1 MSYTILLTKLL
12 EKIKME
18 LNYLLQKISANEIT
32 EKQMSELA
40 RLVEDHNKKLI
51 SLFNFYHLLKKQIS
65 YGLDDLYDRFYLIKK
80 TLKPKDSS
88 SYLGC
93 IMRYGEKAG
102 KELFEL
108 KNKKCVQTL
117 ENFISRHGEK
127 EGTIR
132 YKSYSKSR
140 SMSLENCQRRY
151 GEIAGE
157 KAFRD
162 YWDNTGFGSSLKHA
176 KIRYGEIDYIE
187 KYDTLCKKGGHS
199 RTEIGFME
207 RYGAVEGEKMYLE
220 YNNKRGESCNKKTHI
235 LKCIDAGLDEKEIL
249 ESIDKRWNQTSLSAF
264 IRRLGEELGTEEY
277 YKFTEKIK
285 KSNPLRVEYYLTR
298 KIPELLANEII
309 TDIIIERNL
318 LIKTCSK
325 ESLKFLIPIADLFF
339 IDFDIKEENIYVG
352 NKYRDQEYYLSLDH
366 ELREKTKR
374 RIFFY
379 DLTIL
384 DFNLIIE
391 YHGIRFHR
399 DLDYDSTIKAT
410 LEDVIEEVD
419 LLKKWYAEQ
428 RGFTV
433 LILRSW
439 KLNEDLTKIF
449 NYINDIRC
457 IEKWKPYFMMK

>member
-1 MSYTILLTKLL
+1 
-12 EKIKME
+12 ME

-32 EKQMSELA
+32 EKQISELA
-40 RLVEDHNKKLI
+40 KLVEDHNKKLI
-51 SLFNFYHLLKKQIS
+51 SLFNFYYLLKKQIS
-65 YGLDDLYDRFYLIKK
+65 YGLDDLYDRFYLIKT
-80 TLKPKDSS
+80 TLNPRDSS
-88 SYLGC
+88 SYLGFVT
-93 IMRYGEKAG
+93 RYGEKEG
-102 KELFEL
+102 NELFEL
-108 KNKKCVQTL
+108 KNKKSAQTI
-117 ENFISRHGEK
+117 ENFIIRYGEK

-132 YKSYSKSR
+132 YESYSKSR

-176 KIRYGEIDYIE
+176 KIRHSEINYIE

-199 RTEIGFME
+199 RTKIGFME
-207 RYGAVEGEKMYLE
+207 RYGAVEGEKSYLDC
-220 YNNKRGESCNKKTHI
+220 NDKRNKSNNKKTHI
-235 LKCIDAGLDEKEIL
+235 LKCIDAGLNEKEIL
-249 ESIDKRWNQTSLSAF
+249 ESIDKRWNTISLSSF
-264 IRRLGEELGTEEY
+264 IRRLGEKLGTEEY
-277 YKFTEKIK
+277 NNYIK
-285 KSNPLRVEYYLTR
+285 KLKESSVLSKEYYLKR
-298 KIPELLANEII
+298 DIPELIANEII
-309 TDIIIERNL
+309 TDIQIERNVA
-318 LIKTCSK
+318 INTYSK

-339 IDFDIKEENIYVG
+339 NDFEIPFENIYVG
-352 NKYRDQEYYLSLDH
+352 NKYRDQEYYLSLNDT
-366 ELREKTKR
+366 LRKQTNR

-384 DFNLIIE
+384 DLNLIIE
-391 YHGIRFHR
+391 YHGIRFHK
-399 DLDYDSTIKAT
+399 DLDYNSTISAS
-410 LEDVIEEVD
+410 LEEVKEEID

-449 NYINDIRC
+449 NHINDIRC